1 MKRLIAVTGAVFVAS
16 SVAACGLL
24 GRGGSD
30 DPAWTHDPRVRELT
44 LHVDNT
50 NFYDATLYALD
61 ESGGGYRLRLGRVV
75 GHQQETFQFRWAPLD
90 LRIEIDLLSV
100 GSYIT
105 HSLPVSEGDQ
115 LELRIEPDL
124 HHKIGRRY

>member
-1 MKRLIAVTGAVFVAS
+1 MKRLTAVMGAFVLAS

-30 DPAWTHDPRVRELT
+30 DFDWSDDRKLT
-44 LHVDNT
+44 LHVDNA
-50 NFYDATLYALD
+50 NYYDATLYALNGV
-61 ESGGGYRLRLGRVV
+61 GGGYRVRLGRVV
-75 GHQQETFQFRWAPLD
+75 GLQQETFQFRWAHLD

-100 GSYIT
+100 GKYVT
-105 HSLPVSEGDQ
+105 HSLPVSEGDD

-124 HHKIGRRY
+124 HLKINR